1 MFSIFN
7 ENMAFKAIWARPK
20 IYSFCHSSV
29 IKIFKSMDNINKLKK
44 TNRHSSIN
52 ISLTYLRGVKIP
64 KLTQN
69 DIPVV

>member
-1 MFSIFN
+1 MKIWFSKLL
-7 ENMAFKAIWARPK
+7 EQDPK
-20 IYSFCHSSV
+20 IFSFCHSSV

>member
-1 MFSIFN
+1 
-7 ENMAFKAIWARPK
+7 
-20 IYSFCHSSV
+20 
-29 IKIFKSMDNINKLKK
+29 MDNINKLKK
-44 TNRHSSIN
+44 TKRHSSIN

>member
-29 IKIFKSMDNINKLKK
+29 IKKFKSMDNINKLKK